1 MSQARRK
8 RPSCSHDNCGSR
20 RFHVGDDGFTYCD
33 QGHQQSEAGLFI
45 SADTGE
51 LVVTGRTTRRKVDSD
66 AESTTTKVTGFSGPK
81 AFEHYLL
88 CVQLVLRKQL
98 RWLID
103 VQKLPE
109 ELEGLV
115 KDLWALRLQKLQ
127 NKVSY
132 DSDAETDAQSSRIF
146 SSQSEGDS
154 GTDTE
159 TTMRRN
165 QTRQKLSGPNMLE
178 LLSLV
183 HIGIMLLK
191 IPITVSDMVTWC
203 NGGGLLFYRAVKEV
217 PMSMRD
223 RLPGHYQDL
232 LEQQSLI
239 EPEKLHR
246 KVLELLTNLNS
257 DFGME
262 APTLNEPVVLYRWV
276 KQLALPLEIYVTTQ
290 RLARLLEI
298 NFAYNVVAKAHT
310 NMRMRFPEIRL
321 MALIVIATKLLFPFD
336 DKKRYAKNTEDLAAM
351 RLDWDVW
358 CKVLAQQHDHDKG
371 KGKDQDRGGP
381 DQLSFRDAFSMNEA
395 DSLSLADERLDQ
407 YLDWYESNIASEEV
421 RERGRAGREADFR
434 RTLFEMF
441 PTTVNNQKSTQ
452 HAQTEIS
459 KAGKTSAE
467 KIVQVQAALRARR
480 IVPETEPDDMPRVGT
495 SYTQYEAVEDLSGA
509 TREFYKEAAQLA
521 GLSLRGIVR
530 AVCMMEHKLF
540 KLERAWRK
548 NVHED

>member
-8 RPSCSHDNCGSR
+8 KPSCSHDNCGSR
-20 RFHVGDDGFTYCD
+20 RFHVGDDGFTYCE
-33 QGHQQSEAGLFI
+33 QGHQQSEAGLLI

-51 LVVTGRTTRRKVDSD
+51 LVITGRTTRVKVESD
-66 AESTTTKVTGFSGPK
+66 AESTTTKITGFSGPK

-154 GTDTE
+154 GTDNE
-159 TTMRRN
+159 ATTMRRN
-165 QTRQKLSGPNMLE
+165 QTRQKVPGPNMLE

-191 IPITVSDMVTWC
+191 IPITVADMVTWC
-203 NGGGLLFYRAVKEV
+203 NEGGLLFYRAVKEV

-223 RLPGHYQDL
+223 RLPGHYQDV

-262 APTLNEPVVLYRWV
+262 APTLNEPLVLYRWV

-298 NFAYNVVAKAHT
+298 NFAYNVVAKARA
-310 NMRMRFPEIRL
+310 NMSMRFPEIRL

-336 DKKRYAKNTEDLAAM
+336 DKKRYPKNTEDLAAM
-351 RLDWDVW
+351 RLDWDIW
-358 CKVLAQQHDHDKG
+358 CKVLAQQHDHDKR
-371 KGKDQDRGGP
+371 KGQARGGP

-452 HAQTEIS
+452 RAQTEIS

-467 KIVQVQAALRARR
+467 KIVQAQAALRARR
-480 IVPETEPDDMPRVGT
+480 IVPETEPDDIPRVGT
-495 SYTQYEAVEDLSGA
+495 SYTQYKAVEDLSGA
-509 TREFYKEAAQLA
+509 TREFYQGAAQLA
-521 GLSLRGIVR
+521 GFSLHGIVR

-540 KLERAWRK
+540 KLERAWTK
-548 NVHED
+548 NAHED

>member
-33 QGHQQSEAGLFI
+33 QGHQQSEAGLLV

-51 LVVTGRTTRRKVDSD
+51 LVLTGRTARRKLDSD

-159 TTMRRN
+159 NTITRRDR
-165 QTRQKLSGPNMLE
+165 TRQKGPGPNMLE
-178 LLSLV
+178 LLGLL

-191 IPITVSDMVTWC
+191 IPITAADMLTWC
-203 NGGGLLFYRAVKEV
+203 NEGALLFYRAVKEV

-262 APTLNEPVVLYRWV
+262 APTLNEPLVLYRWV

-290 RLARLLEI
+290 RLARLLEVD
-298 NFAYNVVAKAHT
+298 FAYNVVAKARA
-310 NMRMRFPEIRL
+310 NMSMRFPEIRL
-321 MALIVIATKLLFPFD
+321 MSLIVIATKLLFPFD
-336 DKKRYAKNTEDLAAM
+336 DKKRYPKNTEDLAAM
-351 RLDWDVW
+351 RLDWGVW
-358 CKVLAQQHDHDKG
+358 CK
-371 KGKDQDRGGP
+371 
-381 DQLSFRDAFSMNEA
+381 
-395 DSLSLADERLDQ
+395 
-407 YLDWYESNIASEEV
+407 
-421 RERGRAGREADFR
+421 
-434 RTLFEMF
+434 
-441 PTTVNNQKSTQ
+441 
-452 HAQTEIS
+452 TEIS

-480 IVPETEPDDMPRVGT
+480 IVPETEPDDIPRVGT
-495 SYTQYEAVEDLSGA
+495 LYTQYTTVEDLGGA
-509 TREFYKEAAQLA
+509 TREFYEGAAQLA
-521 GLSLRGIVR
+521 GFSLRGIVR

-540 KLERAWRK
+540 KLERAWTKNDRK
-548 NVHED
+548 D